1 MLYILK
7 QEFIYD
13 KFLHMLDLFVVT
25 KIFLELSFQMIQC
38 LQ

>member
-13 KFLHMLDLFVVT
+13 KFLHMLDLFVT